1 MEVMLTS
8 VHILWY
14 RCVTG
19 SFGVEITSV
28 QLHVIGNFV
37 IVVLFNVWIRGSLV
51 DPYKL

>member
-1 MEVMLTS
+1 MLTF
-8 VHILWY
+8 VHILDY
-14 RCVTG
+14 RCATG

-37 IVVLFNVWIRGSLV
+37 VILLFNVWNTGSLV